1 MLTRQPSNSVI
12 TNPLRRGETE
22 REGTRTGGEE
32 RIERGLTMAPSTPS
46 SATFRVL
53 KDESMERR
61 ANVTALKEALQT
73 LGKAFYAFEEK
84 TEPPKVGEEAQDK
97 VIVDEEDAKASYVQL
112 KNAIDSL
119 ELQFIKLI
127 NASKAHNADRDQ
139 YEELRKKSGEE
150 IASVSE
156 LSLI

>member
-1 MLTRQPSNSVI
+1 
-12 TNPLRRGETE
+12 
-22 REGTRTGGEE
+22 
-32 RIERGLTMAPSTPS
+32 MAPSTPS